1 MKEQKKMTDLGEVIP
16 DRGLHLLAIS
26 LAAMT
31 LMLLAA
37 GALVTSNEAG
47 DSVPDWP
54 LSFGR
59 WLIRSN
65 YFVAN
70 VRFEYS
76 HRIIAATVGLITAI
90 LAVRAWTKERRS
102 LIRKLALVAFAG
114 VLAQALLGGVRVLFF
129 DHKPLIAP
137 LHALIA
143 QSFFG
148 LVVALVLLTSAD
160 WWKLKPLKEDA
171 RFPSTRRLTVITV
184 CAVLMQLVLG
194 AGFRHG
200 AFGILPHV
208 VGALVVSSL
217 VIWTALIILHRYGGD
232 AYLRRP
238 TLTTL
243 VLLSCQVALGILA
256 YVARLKSR
264 FDAQPL
270 EPMISLT
277 VAHVVVG
284 ALTLASLLVLTLRC
298 WRTLSPV
305 RERIGQTQVSFAPS
319 GQVIAEL

>member
-1 MKEQKKMTDLGEVIP
+1 MTDSPNVRP
-16 DRGLHLLAIS
+16 DHRLRPLAIL

-31 LMLLAA
+31 LLLLVA

-59 WLIRSN
+59 WLIQSSH
-65 YFVAN
+65 FVAN
-70 VRFEYS
+70 VRYEYS
-76 HRIIAATVGLITAI
+76 HRVIAATVGLITTI
-90 LAVRAWTKERRS
+90 LAIRAWTHERRP
-102 LIRKLALVAFAG
+102 LIRGLALTAFAG
-114 VLAQALLGGVRVLFF
+114 VLTQAILGGIRVWFPAS
-129 DHKPLIAP
+129 KPVIAVI
-137 LHALIA
+137 HALVA

-160 WWKLKPLKEDA
+160 WREPKPLKEDA
-171 RFPSTRRLTVITV
+171 RFPSTRRLALITV

-200 AFGILPHV
+200 AFSIVPHV
-208 VGALVVSSL
+208 VGALIVFSL

-238 TLTTL
+238 ALATL
-243 VLLSCQVALGILA
+243 VLLSSQVGLGVFA
-256 YVARLKSR
+256 YAARLKSH

-284 ALTLASLLVLTLRC
+284 ALTLASVVVLTLRC
-298 WRTLSPV
+298 RRTLSPP
-305 RERIGQTQVSFAPS
+305 RERISKTQVSFNPS
-319 GQVIAEL
+319 GKIIARL